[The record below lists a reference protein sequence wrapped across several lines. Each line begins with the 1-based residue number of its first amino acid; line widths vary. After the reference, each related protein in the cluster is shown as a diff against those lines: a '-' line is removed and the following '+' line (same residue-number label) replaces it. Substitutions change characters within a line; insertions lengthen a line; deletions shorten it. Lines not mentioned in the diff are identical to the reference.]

1 VRALA
6 IDAADAEAAYYLGR
20 ALAALGDAVGARQAL
35 VQAADAA
42 PASVWRE
49 RAERQLA
56 LLGF

>member
-1 VRALA
+1 MS
-6 IDAADAEAAYYLGR
+6 
-20 ALAALGDAVGARQAL
+20 
-35 VQAADAA
+35 AADAA